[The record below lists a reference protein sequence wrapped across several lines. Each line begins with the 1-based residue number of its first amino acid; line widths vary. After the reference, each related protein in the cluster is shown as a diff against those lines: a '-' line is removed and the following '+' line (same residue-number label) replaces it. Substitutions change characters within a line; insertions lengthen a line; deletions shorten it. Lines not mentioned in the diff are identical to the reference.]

1 MNDILR
7 ENLDVLGVIC
17 KMVAE
22 DTGFDMIICDEGG
35 EIIEATQKQRIGNIH
50 GGAKDIINSNL
61 DEAVITPE
69 LEQKYQKAGFDT
81 RQGYIH
87 AIRMLGGKVG
97 TLGITGNP
105 ELVKPIVRVAAK
117 TIGLVISEYIKEK
130 EKNRILEKMARIAEE
145 IFHQPVKRYIY
156 QTFAED
162 LRHISGA
169 KFVFFLLFNSESN
182 KSKVAALAGEE
193 EDVNVFNA
201 KLGRKIIS
209 SVWNYPIGKKQKSKG
224 ITSYN
229 SLQEFAENLFSAE
242 EYRDLA
248 NRFDLGQ
255 VCVLEII
262 YKREMLGEF
271 VIILKNQEKLNNPL
285 LVELYAAQV
294 GQLLVRVKAEEA
306 LKKNEAELKD
316 ASTILEYQSTHDALT
331 GIYNRTFFEK
341 TIADLSAVDYPV
353 TIISLDADGLKVVND
368 TLGHAKG
375 DELLINLVRVLKNS
389 IRETDILARVGGD
402 EFIII
407 LPRTDKVNAKLIVE
421 RIYNNIDSFNR
432 AESQM
437 PLSVS
442 LGVAT
447 ADNQNISLQDVI
459 KQADKEMYFN
469 KNLRKQCGLVSGSLD
484 VDLPNF
490 PQ

>member
-1 MNDILR
+1 
-7 ENLDVLGVIC
+7 
-17 KMVAE
+17 
-22 DTGFDMIICDEGG
+22 
-35 EIIEATQKQRIGNIH
+35 
-50 GGAKDIINSNL
+50 
-61 DEAVITPE
+61 
-69 LEQKYQKAGFDT
+69 
-81 RQGYIH
+81 
-87 AIRMLGGKVG
+87 
-97 TLGITGNP
+97 
-105 ELVKPIVRVAAK
+105 
-117 TIGLVISEYIKEK
+117 
-130 EKNRILEKMARIAEE
+130 
-145 IFHQPVKRYIY
+145 
-156 QTFAED
+156 
-162 LRHISGA
+162 
-169 KFVFFLLFNSESN
+169 LFNSESN

-271 VIILKNQEKLNNPL
+271 VFILKNQEKLNNPL

-306 LKKNEAELKD
+306 LKKSEAELKD
-316 ASTILEYQSTHDALT
+316 ALTILEYQSTHDALT